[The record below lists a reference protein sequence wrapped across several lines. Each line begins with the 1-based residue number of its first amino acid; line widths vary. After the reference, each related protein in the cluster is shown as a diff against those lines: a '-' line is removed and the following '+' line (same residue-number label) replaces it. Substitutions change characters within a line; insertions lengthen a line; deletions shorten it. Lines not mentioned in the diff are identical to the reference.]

1 MAVTRQDFPT
11 LGCGVGLRTAHYE
24 RVLQAPAQVDWFEV
38 IAENFMVDGGR
49 PLRVL
54 ERVRVD
60 YPVVLHGVSLS
71 IGSTDP
77 LDRAYL
83 RRLKLLAERVQP
95 AWLSDHLCWTG
106 AGGRNLHDLL
116 PLPYT
121 EEVVAHVAGRV
132 RQVQEILQRPLL
144 LENISSYLTFA
155 SSRME
160 EAQFVRA
167 VAQAAGCAILLDI
180 NNIYVNAVNHGLD
193 PRRYIDCIPPE
204 LVVQYHLAGHRDC
217 GAYLL
222 DTHDE
227 PIRPAVWELYQ
238 YAVGRLG
245 PASTLI
251 EWDDRLPAFEVL
263 EDAAAH
269 ARRLALGASS
279 GAGIGQELVAPDGPR
294 PFRS

>member
-54 ERVRVD
+54 ERVRAD
-60 YPVVLHGVSLS
+60 YPIALHGVSLS
-71 IGSTDP
+71 IGATDP

-132 RQVQEILQRPLL
+132 RRVQEIVQRPLL
-144 LENISSYLTFA
+144 LENISSYLTFS

-180 NNIYVNAVNHGLD
+180 NNIHVNAVNHGLD
-193 PRRYIDCIPPE
+193 PRRYIDSIPPE

-238 YAVGRLG
+238 YAVARLG
-245 PASTLI
+245 PAATLI

-279 GAGIGQELVAPDGPR
+279 GAGIEQEFAAPDGPR
-294 PFRS
+294 PLRS